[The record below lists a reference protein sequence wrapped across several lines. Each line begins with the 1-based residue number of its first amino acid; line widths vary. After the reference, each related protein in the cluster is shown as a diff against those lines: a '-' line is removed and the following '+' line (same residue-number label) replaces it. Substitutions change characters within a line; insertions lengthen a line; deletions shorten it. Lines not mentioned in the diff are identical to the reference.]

1 MNKIILVGR
10 LTKDPELQTTNNGTS
25 LLRFNVACK
34 SKLRDEDGE
43 QKVDFFVC
51 VAWREKAEL
60 IHKYCK
66 KGSMLQISGSMGSRS
81 YEKQDGTRQTIWE
94 INVEDVE
101 CLSSINEESAEDK
114 EKTTTRTKSKA
125 TPKQAELTPLD
136 DADDENLPFWLYN
149 TF

>member
-10 LTKDPELQTTNNGTS
+10 LTKDPEIQATSNGTS

-34 SKLRDEDGE
+34 SKFRDEEGE

-51 VAWREKAEL
+51 LAWREKAEL

-101 CLSSINEESAEDK
+101 FLSSINEESDEKK
-114 EKTTTRTKSKA
+114 EKTTTKTKSKA
-125 TPKQAELTPLD
+125 AQKQAELIPLD
-136 DADDENLPFWLYN
+136 DVDDENLPF
-149 TF
+149 

>member
-1 MNKIILVGR
+1 M
-10 LTKDPELQTTNNGTS
+10 
-25 LLRFNVACK
+25 ACK

-101 CLSSINEESAEDK
+101 FLSSINEESAENK
-114 EKTTTRTKSKA
+114 EKTKTKSKTA
-125 TPKQAELTPLD
+125 PKQAELIPLD
-136 DADDENLPFWLYN
+136 DVDDENLPF
-149 TF
+149 

>member
-10 LTKDPELQTTNNGTS
+10 LTKDPEIQATSNGTS

-34 SKLRDEDGE
+34 SKFRDEDGE

-51 VAWREKAEL
+51 LAWREKAEL

-101 CLSSINEESAEDK
+101 FLSSINEESAENK
-114 EKTTTRTKSKA
+114 EKTKTKSKTA
-125 TPKQAELTPLD
+125 PKQAELIPLD
-136 DADDENLPFWLYN
+136 DVDDENLPF
-149 TF
+149 

>member
-10 LTKDPELQTTNNGTS
+10 LTKDPEIQATSNGTS

-34 SKLRDEDGE
+34 SKLRDDDGE

-81 YEKQDGTRQTIWE
+81 YEKQDGTKQTIWE

-101 CLSSINEESAEDK
+101 FLSSTNEESAENK
-114 EKTTTRTKSKA
+114 QKTKTKSKTA
-125 TPKQAELTPLD
+125 PKQAELIPLD
-136 DADDENLPFWLYN
+136 DVDDENLPF
-149 TF
+149 

>member
-10 LTKDPELQTTNNGTS
+10 LTKDPEIQATSNGTS

-34 SKLRDEDGE
+34 SKFRDEDGE

-101 CLSSINEESAEDK
+101 FLSSINEESAENK
-114 EKTTTRTKSKA
+114 EKTKTKSKTA
-125 TPKQAELTPLD
+125 PKQAELIPLD
-136 DADDENLPFWLYN
+136 DVDDDELPF
-149 TF
+149 

>member
-10 LTKDPELQTTNNGTS
+10 LTKDPEIQATSNGTS

-34 SKLRDEDGE
+34 SKFRDEEGE

-81 YEKQDGTRQTIWE
+81 YEKQDGTKQTIWE

-101 CLSSINEESAEDK
+101 FLSSTNEESAEK
-114 EKTTTRTKSKA
+114 EEKTTTKTKSKA

-136 DADDENLPFWLYN
+136 DIDDENLPF
-149 TF
+149 

>member
-10 LTKDPELQTTNNGTS
+10 LTKDPEIQTTTNGTS

-34 SKLRDEDGE
+34 SKLRDEDGK
-43 QKVDFFVC
+43 QNVDFFVC

-81 YEKQDGTRQTIWE
+81 YEKQDGTKQTIWE

-101 CLSSINEESAEDK
+101 FLSSTNEESAENK
-114 EKTTTRTKSKA
+114 QETKTKSKTA
-125 TPKQAELTPLD
+125 PKQAELIPLD
-136 DADDENLPFWLYN
+136 DVDDENLPF
-149 TF
+149 

>member
-34 SKLRDEDGE
+34 SKFRDEDGE

-60 IHKYCK
+60 IHKYCQ
-66 KGSMLQISGSMGSRS
+66 KGSMFQISGSMGSRS
-81 YEKQDGTRQTIWE
+81 YEKQDGTKQTIWE
-94 INVEDVE
+94 INVEDIE
-101 CLSSINEESAEDK
+101 FLSTNEESAEKK
-114 EKTTTRTKSKA
+114 EKTTTKTKSKA

-136 DADDENLPFWLYN
+136 DIDDDDLPF
-149 TF
+149 

>member
-10 LTKDPELQTTNNGTS
+10 LTKDPEIQATSNGTS

-34 SKLRDEDGE
+34 SKFRDEDGE

-101 CLSSINEESAEDK
+101 FLSSINEESAENK
-114 EKTTTRTKSKA
+114 EKTKTKSKSKTA
-125 TPKQAELTPLD
+125 PKQAELIPLD
-136 DADDENLPFWLYN
+136 DVDDELPF
-149 TF
+149 

>member
-10 LTKDPELQTTNNGTS
+10 LTKDPELQTINNGTS

-43 QKVDFFVC
+43 KKVDFFVC

-81 YEKQDGTRQTIWE
+81 YEKQDGTKQTVWE
-94 INVEDVE
+94 INVEDIE
-101 CLSSINEESAEDK
+101 FLSSTNEESAEKK
-114 EKTTTRTKSKA
+114 EKTTTKTKSKA
-125 TPKQAELTPLD
+125 TPKQTELTPLD
-136 DADDENLPFWLYN
+136 DADDENLPF
-149 TF
+149 

>member
-10 LTKDPELQTTNNGTS
+10 LTKDPEIQATNNGTS

-101 CLSSINEESAEDK
+101 FLSSINEESAENK
-114 EKTTTRTKSKA
+114 EKTKTKSKSKTA
-125 TPKQAELTPLD
+125 PKQAELIPLD
-136 DADDENLPFWLYN
+136 DVDDELPF
-149 TF
+149 

>member
-1 MNKIILVGR
+1 MNKIVLVGR

-66 KGSMLQISGSMGSRS
+66 KGSMLQISGSMSRRS
-81 YEKQDGTRQTIWE
+81 YEKQDGTKQTIWE
-94 INVEDVE
+94 INVEDIE
-101 CLSSINEESAEDK
+101 FLSSTNEESAENK
-114 EKTTTRTKSKA
+114 EKTTTKTKSKA

-136 DADDENLPFWLYN
+136 DIDDDDLSF
-149 TF
+149 

>member
-10 LTKDPELQTTNNGTS
+10 LTKDPEIQATNNGTS

-34 SKLRDEDGE
+34 SKFRDEDGE

-51 VAWREKAEL
+51 LAWREKAEL

-101 CLSSINEESAEDK
+101 FLSSINEESAENK
-114 EKTTTRTKSKA
+114 EKTKTKTKSKTA
-125 TPKQAELTPLD
+125 PKQAELIPLD
-136 DADDENLPFWLYN
+136 DVDDDELPFW
-149 TF
+149 

>member
-10 LTKDPELQTTNNGTS
+10 LTKDPEIQATSNGTS

-34 SKLRDEDGE
+34 SKLKDEEGR
-43 QKVDFFVC
+43 QNVDFFVC

-66 KGSMLQISGSMGSRS
+66 KGSMLQISGSMGSRN

-101 CLSSINEESAEDK
+101 FLSSINEESAEKK
-114 EKTTTRTKSKA
+114 EKTTTKTKSKV
-125 TPKQAELTPLD
+125 TLKQAELTPLD
-136 DADDENLPFWLYN
+136 DVDDENLPF
-149 TF
+149 

>member
-10 LTKDPELQTTNNGTS
+10 LTKDPELQTTNNGIS
-25 LLRFNVACK
+25 LVRFNVACK
-34 SKLRDEDGE
+34 SKARNKDGE
-43 QKVDFFVC
+43 QETDFFVC

-81 YEKQDGTRQTIWE
+81 YEKQDGTKQTIWE
-94 INVEDVE
+94 INVEDIE
-101 CLSSINEESAEDK
+101 FLSSTNEESAEKK
-114 EKTTTRTKSKA
+114 EKTTTKAKSKT

-136 DADDENLPFWLYN
+136 DVDDDDLPF
-149 TF
+149 

>member
-10 LTKDPELQTTNNGTS
+10 LTKDPEIQATSNGTS

-34 SKLRDEDGE
+34 SKFRDEDGE

-51 VAWREKAEL
+51 LAWREKAEL

-101 CLSSINEESAEDK
+101 FLSSTNEESAENK
-114 EKTTTRTKSKA
+114 QKTKTKSKTA
-125 TPKQAELTPLD
+125 PKQAELIPLD
-136 DADDENLPFWLYN
+136 DVDDELPF
-149 TF
+149 

>member
-10 LTKDPELQTTNNGTS
+10 LTKDPEIQATTNGTS

-34 SKLRDEDGE
+34 SKLKDEDGR
-43 QKVDFFVC
+43 QNVDFFVC

-81 YEKQDGTRQTIWE
+81 YEKQDGTKQTIWE

-101 CLSSINEESAEDK
+101 FLSSTNEEGTERE
-114 EKTTTRTKSKA
+114 EKAMTKTKSKA
-125 TPKQAELTPLD
+125 KPKQAELMPLD
-136 DADDENLPFWLYN
+136 DVDDENLPF
-149 TF
+149 

>member
-10 LTKDPELQTTNNGTS
+10 LTKDPEIQATNNGTS

-34 SKLRDEDGE
+34 SKFRDEDGE

-51 VAWREKAEL
+51 LAWREKAEL

-101 CLSSINEESAEDK
+101 FLSSINEESAENK
-114 EKTTTRTKSKA
+114 EKTKTKSKTA
-125 TPKQAELTPLD
+125 PKQAELIPLD
-136 DADDENLPFWLYN
+136 DVDDELPF
-149 TF
+149 